1 MGTLLL
7 AIILGYFGTYSPEN
21 RGSFI
26 NILLLFFV
34 LLSFVNGYYSTWLY
48 SSFGGKHIKWSIRLS
63 GTLVPSI
70 IAFVSSSIG
79 ILFILYLIQN
89 TVATS
94 YHSITAISPI
104 SLITLLLIWLCLAF
118 PLLLLGSSLG
128 LKREPYAVPIAT
140 SAIPREIPP
149 QPWYLRNLPLMLIG
163 GVVPFGVV
171 FVELFFFISSLWMGQ
186 GYSLYRFIFITLIL
200 LIIVTA
206 EIAIVIIFSILC
218 SENYNWWWIS
228 FIAPGF
234 SGIYVFAF
242 AFYYLSVLV
251 RLDNVLVI
259 VEIVGYLLIF
269 SILFS
274 ILTGTIG
281 FISSF
286 FFIDKLFGSVK
297 VD

>member
-1 MGTLLL
+1 
-7 AIILGYFGTYSPEN
+7 
-21 RGSFI
+21 
-26 NILLLFFV
+26 
-34 LLSFVNGYYSTWLY
+34 
-48 SSFGGKHIKWSIRLS
+48 
-63 GTLVPSI
+63 
-70 IAFVSSSIG
+70 
-79 ILFILYLIQN
+79 
-89 TVATS
+89 
-94 YHSITAISPI
+94 
-104 SLITLLLIWLCLAF
+104 
-118 PLLLLGSSLG
+118 
-128 LKREPYAVPIAT
+128 
-140 SAIPREIPP
+140 
-149 QPWYLRNLPLMLIG
+149 MLIG

-234 SGIYVFAF
+234 SGIYAFAF

-297 VD
+297 ID

>member
-1 MGTLLL
+1 MT
-7 AIILGYFGTYSPEN
+7 IILAYFGTYSPEN

-34 LLSFVNGYYSTWLY
+34 LLSFVNGYCSTWLY
-48 SSFGGKHIKWSIRLS
+48 SSFGGKHIKWSMRLS
-63 GTLVPSI
+63 GTLVPST
-70 IAFVSSSIG
+70 IASSLSSIG
-79 ILFILYLIQN
+79 ILFVLYLIQN
-89 TVATS
+89 IVAAS
-94 YHSITAISPI
+94 HHSITAISPI
-104 SLITLLLIWLCLAF
+104 SLIKLLLIWLCLAF

-128 LKREPYAVPIAT
+128 LKREPYVVPVAT

-163 GVVPFGVV
+163 GVVPFGVI
-171 FVELFFFISSLWMGQ
+171 FVELFFVISSLWMGQ
-186 GYSLYRFIFITLIL
+186 GYFLYRFVFITLIL
-200 LIIVTA
+200 LILVTA
-206 EIAIVIIFSILC
+206 EIAIIIIFSILC

-228 FIAPGF
+228 FIAPAS
-234 SGIYVFAF
+234 SGIYAFAF
-242 AFYYLSVLV
+242 SFYYLSILV
-251 RLDNVLVI
+251 KLDNVFVI

-274 ILTGTIG
+274 IVTGTIG

>member
-1 MGTLLL
+1 M

-34 LLSFVNGYYSTWLY
+34 LLSFVNGFYSTWLY

-104 SLITLLLIWLCLAF
+104 SLIKLLLIWLCLAF

-186 GYSLYRFIFITLIL
+186 GYSL
-200 LIIVTA
+200 
-206 EIAIVIIFSILC
+206 
-218 SENYNWWWIS
+218 
-228 FIAPGF
+228 
-234 SGIYVFAF
+234 
-242 AFYYLSVLV
+242 
-251 RLDNVLVI
+251 
-259 VEIVGYLLIF
+259 
-269 SILFS
+269 
-274 ILTGTIG
+274 
-281 FISSF
+281 
-286 FFIDKLFGSVK
+286 
-297 VD
+297 